1 MGIEQTARAVPLPDD
16 LPKTER
22 ADEVAI
28 AVDIKATAE
37 AAAKAGMAALRGE
50 KGATYDSLLLTA
62 SMILHHVGKA
72 ASLKAAGDLVRAAL
86 DSGRAAT
93 HFK

>member
-1 MGIEQTARAVPLPDD
+1 VPLPDD
-16 LPKTER
+16 LPKVER

-37 AAAKAGMAALRGE
+37 SAARAGMAALRGE

-62 SMILHHVGKA
+62 SLILHHLGKA
-72 ASLKAAGDLVRAAL
+72 ASFKAAGDAVRAVL
-86 DSGRAAT
+86 DSGAAAARV
-93 HFK
+93 K